1 LDITSAEWMAKAT
14 EADVDKVFKS
24 DGGYSIPL
32 LKERVKAINES
43 GRVLLEKWH
52 GSFYNC
58 ISKANGS
65 AAKLLELIVENFESF
80 RDFAI
85 FCGQK
90 VSFLK
95 RAQILVADVYGA
107 LHTDDP
113 ACDFKDI
120 GILTMFADY
129 RVPQALAYL
138 GALEYSP
145 ELVKLLKSGQLLP
158 NGSAEEVELR
168 GASIW
173 VCEVWNSRLLST
185 VELITSIV
193 SSTIGG
199 HVFTTPSTIRFV
211 FDWRL
216 TPEDTLI
223 PRSYRYSLQRI
234 VSAIKKLRAGEGDV
248 TRPVYAMDVDLFAWV
263 YRRKHAAEIEKAKGI
278 RNKIIETYPH
288 IEPFLADILPK
299 KENFKLIKCKDHV
312 ELLTDHNG
320 VVQFLKT
327 RNTEWVPTLRLLHKY
342 PFIMPHQQVDKGAIK
357 FVLNGSSIMCP
368 GLTSPGAKMTPGV
381 PANAVV
387 AVMAEGKQH
396 ALAIG
401 QMKMSSE
408 EIQSVNKGIGIDNIH
423 YLTDGLWR
431 IAEKPIN

>member
-1 LDITSAEWMAKAT
+1 MEGALSPLESGKFIMENAKHIKINEDGILRVARMIYDAVKDGSMAEVEFSAQAVHPKGKGKSAIDWIFFTDTVNFSFWPDRGTKYDVTYEGKKQTGYFAACAAVNKALDSGLNVTSAEWMAKAT

-32 LKERVKAINES
+32 LKERVKAINDS
-43 GRVLLEKWH
+43 GRVLLEKWD

-58 ISKANGS
+58 IIKANGS
-65 AAKLLELIVENFESF
+65 AANLLEIIVENFESF
-80 RDFAI
+80 RDFAV

-173 VCEVWNSRLLST
+173 VCE
-185 VELITSIV
+185 
-193 SSTIGG
+193 
-199 HVFTTPSTIRFV
+199 
-211 FDWRL
+211 
-216 TPEDTLI
+216 
-223 PRSYRYSLQRI
+223 RI
-234 VSAIKKLRAGEGDV
+234 VSAIQKLRGEEGDV
-248 TRPVYAMDVDLFAWV
+248 TRPVHAMDVDLFAWV
-263 YRRKHAAEIEKAKGI
+263 YRRKHAAEIEKAG
-278 RNKIIETYPH
+278 
-288 IEPFLADILPK
+288 
-299 KENFKLIKCKDHV
+299 
-312 ELLTDHNG
+312 
-320 VVQFLKT
+320 
-327 RNTEWVPTLRLLHKY
+327 
-342 PFIMPHQQVDKGAIK
+342 
-357 FVLNGSSIMCP
+357 
-368 GLTSPGAKMTPGV
+368 
-381 PANAVV
+381 
-387 AVMAEGKQH
+387 
-396 ALAIG
+396 
-401 QMKMSSE
+401 
-408 EIQSVNKGIGIDNIH
+408 
-423 YLTDGLWR
+423 
-431 IAEKPIN
+431 